1 MRVLCLVAL
10 LVLVAF
16 QCTYW
21 FGPSGYFAT
30 RQLDA
35 ELKHQ
40 QAFNLE
46 VMRRNQELREEIRLL
61 RTSPDRIEEIARTQL
76 GMIAEGE
83 TFYLVVDSRRH

>member
-16 QCTYW
+16 QSTYW

-40 QAFNLE
+40 REFNLE
-46 VMRRNQELREEIRLL
+46 VMRRNQELREEIKRL

-83 TFYLVVDSRRH
+83 TFYLEVDSARH

>member
-10 LVLVAF
+10 VVLVAF

-40 QAFNLE
+40 REFNLE
-46 VMRRNQELREEIRLL
+46 VMQRNQELREEIRRGFAQVL
-61 RTSPDRIEEIARTQL
+61 TAMNGHTHDSDTGA
-76 GMIAEGE
+76 A
-83 TFYLVVDSRRH
+83 TFREMPAADDD

>member
-1 MRVLCLVAL
+1 M
-10 LVLVAF
+10 
-16 QCTYW
+16 
-21 FGPSGYFAT
+21 

-40 QAFNLE
+40 QEFNLE
-46 VMRRNQELREEIRLL
+46 VMRRNQELREEIKSL

-83 TFYLVVDSRRH
+83 TFYLVVDSARH